1 MRPPHPFL
9 ASYTGDSRGFECV
22 VFEETDDGGERAPP
36 LPVLT
41 GSMSERTTEDPMT
54 RSSAAPLHV
63 RVRMAQERAM
73 ERGILRYVAD
83 KVWREAAPRPACGRT
98 CTSSGGRSSAPKR
111 AMRRSS
117 SGTASPPPPPPPAPL
132 ALWPGALGDGLIAGF
147 WNGDF
152 GGARSKACR
161 PRRSRRH
168 GPGASLCARL
178 GGSGF
183 WDPMGPETLISI
195 HVGVLSDFY
204 CAPVAAAAQSVRL
217 AGGGSRS
224 GGPLRRLPA
233 DF

>member
-1 MRPPHPFL
+1 MTSAHTPL
-9 ASYTGDSRGFECV
+9 GLNASCLRRRTT
-22 VFEETDDGGERAPP
+22 EESAP
-36 LPVLT
+36 PVLT

-54 RSSAAPLHV
+54 RSSAAAPLHF

-83 KVWREAAPRPACGRT
+83 KVWRVCHELITNEASPAGSFEWR
-98 CTSSGGRSSAPKR
+98 SAGSVRGGSGGRSSAPKP

-117 SGTASPPPPPPPAPL
+117 SGTASPPPPPPAPL
-132 ALWPGALGDGLIAGF
+132 ALWPGAFVAGF

-152 GGARSKACR
+152 AGARSKACR

-183 WDPMGPETLISI
+183 RDPMGPETLIGI

-204 CAPVAAAAQSVRL
+204 CDLWLQPLEVLGLR
-217 AGGGSRS
+217 GGSRS
-224 GGPLRRLPA
+224 GGPLRRLPR
-233 DF
+233 